1 MPRICRSSRPPA
13 SNSPVDY
20 QVTATFDT
28 GGGGPPT
35 EFDSDMNGKINA
47 VDLLALMGS
56 NPQDLKVFFKFASQ
70 WGGGTKGVGE

>member
-56 NPQDLKVFFKFASQ
+56 NPPDLKVFFEFASQ